1 MDRRWILAACV
12 AIAAVTSGILLGR
25 GVTVPGSAAPPVS
38 EPFVAG
44 PAENQPDD
52 AILVHVAGWV
62 VRPGLV
68 EIAEGGRVGDAL
80 AAAGGVR
87 AGAVLEHLNLAQ
99 VLADGQQVVVPG
111 PGGVEAPATASGVG
125 ADDGLVHLNSATVEQ
140 LESLPGVGPVLAG
153 RIVEFRDRAGPF
165 EQVEDLLEVSGIGE
179 AKLASLRDHVVVP

>member
-1 MDRRWILAACV
+1 MDRRWILAALV
-12 AIAAVTSGILLGR
+12 AMAAVTSGILLGR
-25 GVTVPGSAAPPVS
+25 GVTGAGPAMPPVS
-38 EPFVAG
+38 QPLAAG
-44 PAENQPDD
+44 PVEDRVD
-52 AILVHVAGWV
+52 GVILVHVAGWV

-87 AGAVLEHLNLAQ
+87 PGAVLERLNLAQ

-111 PGGVEAPATASGVG
+111 PGGSVPATGIGVG
-125 ADDGLVHLNSATVEQ
+125 EDDGLVHLNSAAVEQ
-140 LESLPGVGPVLAG
+140 LEQLPGVGPVLAA